1 MCHRQR
7 VASEG
12 YTKKGV
18 CKLSRTELYIITRMR
33 EYVDKVRL
41 GTWVFFSSE
50 VLENGTPV
58 TDQEYSLNLLIASWT
73 IRKTNRL
80 TLGTK

>member
-18 CKLSRTELYIITRMR
+18 CELNRTELYIITRMR
-33 EYVDKVRL
+33 EYVDKDRL
-41 GTWVFFSSE
+41 GTWIFFSSE